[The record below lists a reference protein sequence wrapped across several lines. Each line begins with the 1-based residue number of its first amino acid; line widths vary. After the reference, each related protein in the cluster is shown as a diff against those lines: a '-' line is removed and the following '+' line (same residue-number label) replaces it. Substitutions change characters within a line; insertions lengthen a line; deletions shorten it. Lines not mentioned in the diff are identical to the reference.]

1 MRYKCLITD
10 HDDTLLDS
18 TVEIHYPCMLECLD
32 KLRPGTPLSFDEF
45 AHYNFDLG
53 FHAYATDVLHL
64 TPEEKVK
71 QAAIW
76 HKWVETHHAAF
87 FPRAIEVLTR
97 FKDAGGIVVVS
108 SHNEAK
114 HIIKDFE
121 HAGCPLPDAIYGWD
135 LDIEKRKP
143 AVYTIEQIEQQFGI
157 AREEM
162 VMLDDM
168 KIGYNMCKAAGVDF
182 IYADWARKPERLRRE
197 MRACAD
203 FTAENFLE
211 VENILFG
218 TQTPQ

>member
-18 TVEIHYPCMLECLD
+18 TVEIHYPCMVECLD
-32 KLRPGTPLSFDEF
+32 VLRPGTPLSFDEF

-53 FHAYATDVLHL
+53 FHAYANDVLHL

-97 FKDAGGIVVVS
+97 FKNAGGIVVVS

-114 HIIKDFE
+114 HIVKDFE

-143 AVYTIEQIEQQFGI
+143 AVYTIEQIEQRFGI
-157 AREEM
+157 AREDM

-182 IYADWARKPERLRRE
+182 IYADWALKPERLRRE
-197 MRACAD
+197 MRQLATY
-203 FTAENFLE
+203 TAENFLE

-218 TQTPQ
+218 

>member
-18 TVEIHYPCMLECLD
+18 TVEIHYPCMVECLD
-32 KLRPGTPLSFDEF
+32 VLRPGTPLSFDEF

-64 TPEEKVK
+64 TPEEKQK

-76 HKWVETHHAAF
+76 HEWVQTHHASF
-87 FPRAIEVLTR
+87 FPHVKHVLTR
-97 FKDAGGIVVVS
+97 FKEAGGILVVS
-108 SHNEAK
+108 SHNEEQ
-114 HIIKDFE
+114 HILADFKE
-121 HAGCPLPDAIYGWD
+121 AGCPAPDAIYGWD

-168 KIGYNMCKAAGVDF
+168 KIGYNMCSAAGVDF
-182 IYADWARKPERLRRE
+182 IFADWARKPDTLRRE
-197 MRACAD
+197 MRQLATY
-203 FTAENFLE
+203 TAENFLE

-218 TQTPQ
+218 